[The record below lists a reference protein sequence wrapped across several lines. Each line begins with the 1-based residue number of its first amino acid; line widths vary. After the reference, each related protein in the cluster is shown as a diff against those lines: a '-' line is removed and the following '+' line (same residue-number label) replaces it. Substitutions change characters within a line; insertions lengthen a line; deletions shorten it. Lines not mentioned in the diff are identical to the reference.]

1 MTSCPPSLRSKAAT
15 EESTPPDM
23 ATAMRIL
30 RLYVSRHSGGG
41 TREAS
46 RSAFPLPPPAS
57 RFPALHLTSLL
68 DDTGNDVDRSL
79 DLFECGEAGERET
92 DDTLRL
98 RGRKTQRKDGGRRGQ
113 CSARAGAPDRDRNAL
128 EVESGEQSLPRKTL
142 EEKRRRVRQAGRPP
156 SDYTSPL
163 ETFQNS
169 LLELVAQARDPD
181 RLTESLA
188 GQPGRDTESHDPGRV
203 LGAGAKL
210 LLLSSALCARLEW
223 KSIADVERS
232 DALGAMKLVGRKA
245 QQIHIPCLDIDRDPA
260 RGLNRVRVEEGAAP
274 VNCGGQTGDREETA
288 VLVVGGHDRDEER
301 RRGERLLHARGIQ
314 STGGLRVHDSRLDPL
329 AAKRVHRLPHRRM
342 LGTRPN
348 GMSAPAGRGAEDR
361 HGIGLGASR
370 GEEDLFGRGP
380 DEAGRFF

>member
-156 SDYTSPL
+156 SDYTSPREASSPVL
-163 ETFQNS
+163 RPACEPGVEGPCGRRALRRPWGHETCGPKGS
-169 LLELVAQARDPD
+169 ADPHSMPRHRSGSGPRPEPRPCGRGRRARELRRTDGG
-181 RLTESLA
+181 S
-188 GQPGRDTESHDPGRV
+188 GRD
-203 LGAGAKL
+203 
-210 LLLSSALCARLEW
+210 
-223 KSIADVERS
+223 
-232 DALGAMKLVGRKA
+232 
-245 QQIHIPCLDIDRDPA
+245 
-260 RGLNRVRVEEGAAP
+260 
-274 VNCGGQTGDREETA
+274 
-288 VLVVGGHDRDEER
+288 R
-301 RRGERLLHARGIQ
+301 R
-314 STGGLRVHDSRLDPL
+314 
-329 AAKRVHRLPHRRM
+329 
-342 LGTRPN
+342 TRCWRP
-348 GMSAPAGRGAEDR
+348 
-361 HGIGLGASR
+361 
-370 GEEDLFGRGP
+370 
-380 DEAGRFF
+380 

>member
-46 RSAFPLPPPAS
+46 RSAFPVPPPAS

-79 DLFECGEAGERET
+79 DLFECGKAGERET

-113 CSARAGAPDRDRNAL
+113 CSARAGAPDRNCNAL

-142 EEKRRRVRQAGRPP
+142 EEKGRRVRQARRPP
-156 SDYTSPL
+156 SDHTSPR
-163 ETFQNS
+163 EAFQNS
-169 LLELVAQARDPD
+169 LLEPVAQARDPD
-181 RLTESLA
+181 RLIESLA
-188 GQPGRDTESHDPGRV
+188 GQPGRDAESHDPRGV

-210 LLLSSALCARLEW
+210 FLLSSARRASLEW
-223 KSIADVERS
+223 NPLADVKRS
-232 DALGAMKLVGRKA
+232 SAFGAMKLVRRKA
-245 QQIHIPCLDIDRDPA
+245 QQIHIPCLDVDRDPA
-260 RGLNRVRVEEGAAP
+260 RGLNRVRVEEGAAS
-274 VNCGGQTGDREETA
+274 VDRGGQPRDWEETA
-288 VLVVGGHDRDEER
+288 VLVVRGHDRDEER
-301 RRGERLLHARGIQ
+301 RRGERLLHAGGIQ
-314 STGGLRVHDSRLDPL
+314 YT
-329 AAKRVHRLPHRRM
+329 
-342 LGTRPN
+342 
-348 GMSAPAGRGAEDR
+348 
-361 HGIGLGASR
+361 
-370 GEEDLFGRGP
+370 
-380 DEAGRFF
+380 